1 MTGKIKNLFGIP
13 VVVKIKSNCRIAEKK
28 EEENVRR
35 MFVRYR
41 RNDANSQKMADIF
54 NVQI

>member
-1 MTGKIKNLFGIP
+1 MTG
-13 VVVKIKSNCRIAEKK
+13 KIKSNCRIAEKK

-41 RNDANSQKMADIF
+41 RNDANLILKF
-54 NVQI
+54 CKYR